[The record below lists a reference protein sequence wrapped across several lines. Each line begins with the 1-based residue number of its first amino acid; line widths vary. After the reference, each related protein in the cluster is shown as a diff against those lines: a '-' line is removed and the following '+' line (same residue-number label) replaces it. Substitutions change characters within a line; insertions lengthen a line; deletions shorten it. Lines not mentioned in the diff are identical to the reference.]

1 VFLDS
6 ILIRIGIGKRKM
18 LVFHSFFIEGL
29 THRIGI
35 PEPIIVIVGRRPR
48 TLVQRKPPEAFLGL
62 GKERRRTSFL
72 CPSFT
77 CPKAGRNYKI
87 RESNSLRFS
96 YISRTGLDFLSI

>member
-48 TLVQRKPPEAFLGL
+48 TIVKRKEEFLGL

-77 CPKAGRNYKI
+77 CPKAGRNSKI

-96 YISRTGLDFLSI
+96 YISRTGLYFFSI